1 MSSVEHVIVTQRSR
15 PAWEYFEYQPDL
27 DISICKVDSVDI
39 QQCGTGKEI
48 NKLDKTYLKS
58 RHEETSWRSLQSALD
73 INAAEWYWQQENLPS
88 QQILPTVDFCY
99 LLDCLTVMGLDRTE
113 YSDNKRH
120 VYTKQ
125 SIYKVPRPSNR
136 HNSRLPRHCFTDSA
150 WEQN

>member
-58 RHEETSWRSLQSALD
+58 RHEEVYSQHWDVNVSLRKRPSD
-73 INAAEWYWQQENLPS
+73 SSTAAE
-88 QQILPTVDFCY
+88 
-99 LLDCLTVMGLDRTE
+99 
-113 YSDNKRH
+113 
-120 VYTKQ
+120 
-125 SIYKVPRPSNR
+125 
-136 HNSRLPRHCFTDSA
+136 
-150 WEQN
+150 